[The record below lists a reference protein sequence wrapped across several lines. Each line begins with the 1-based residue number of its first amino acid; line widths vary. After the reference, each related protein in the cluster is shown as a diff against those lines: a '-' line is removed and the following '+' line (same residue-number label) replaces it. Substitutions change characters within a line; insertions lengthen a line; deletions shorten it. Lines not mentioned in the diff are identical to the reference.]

1 MKNLQSYLGNFDFY
15 LGKSSELPAE
25 PLSADEPSQVA
36 STGSG
41 SLFHVGSNALAGT
54 SLGTPIWIRYLRKYC
69 KLVTSSVA
77 PMVVTYYLGD

>member
-36 STGSG
+36 STVHSIAHCT
-41 SLFHVGSNALAGT
+41 LNNYFIDAVDTDL
-54 SLGTPIWIRYLRKYC
+54 
-69 KLVTSSVA
+69 SVVA
-77 PMVVTYYLGD
+77 AR

>member
-36 STGSG
+36 SMGYGFSFLLVL
-41 SLFHVGSNALAGT
+41 SS
-54 SLGTPIWIRYLRKYC
+54 YL
-69 KLVTSSVA
+69 SISIQE
-77 PMVVTYYLGD
+77 